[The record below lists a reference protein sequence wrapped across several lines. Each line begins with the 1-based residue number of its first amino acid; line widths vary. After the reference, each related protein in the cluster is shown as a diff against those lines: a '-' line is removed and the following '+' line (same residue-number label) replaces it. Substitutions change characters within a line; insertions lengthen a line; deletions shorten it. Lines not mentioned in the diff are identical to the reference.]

1 MKSVLLYAN
10 NDQGL
15 ESRLQAAL
23 DMVRLFEAHL
33 VCVHATPFDAYVVG
47 DPFGGVYAM
56 PSIMDEIRAT
66 DDAHR
71 ARMEERLG
79 REGVSW
85 EWLHYDGNPAQAVV
99 DRSRLCDLIV
109 LSLPAPTEGI
119 AHDGPLAMTGE
130 VTVHA
135 RTPVLAVPQASRGV
149 DGLGPAL
156 VAWNGAPESS
166 NALRLALP
174 MLRQA
179 SLVHVVTVIEDAG
192 EFPAV
197 DACAYL
203 ARHGIETELHEWP
216 RNEQSTAA
224 ALIEAAARLGAA
236 YVMMGAYGHSRF
248 REAVVGGATRDM
260 LLRSPVPLLLGH

>member
-10 NDQGL
+10 DDQGL
-15 ESRLQAAL
+15 ESRFQAAL
-23 DMVRLFEAHL
+23 DAVRLFEGHL
-33 VCVHATPFDAYVVG
+33 TCIQATPFDSYIIG

-56 PSIMDEIRAT
+56 PSIMGEVRAA

-71 ARMEERLG
+71 ARMEERLR

-85 EWLHYDGNPAQAVV
+85 EWLHHDGNPAQTVV

-109 LSLPAPTEGI
+109 LSLPTPTDGI
-119 AHDGPLAMTGE
+119 AHERALALTGE
-130 VTVHA
+130 VAIHA

-149 DGLGPAL
+149 DALGPAL

-179 SLVHVVTVIEDAG
+179 SVVHVVTVAEDGG

-197 DACAYL
+197 DACTYL
-203 ARHGIETELHEWP
+203 ARHGIQAELHEWP
-216 RNEQSTAA
+216 RDGNSTAE
-224 ALIEAAARLGAA
+224 ALIEAAARLGAT
-236 YVMMGAYGHSRF
+236 YVLMGAYGHSRF
-248 REAVVGGATRDM
+248 REAVVGGVTREM